1 MDGWYECFD
10 LCNKWQFR
18 MRHETECCSQ
28 TRRGSRQAVEADV
41 LTRVLSCL
49 LITPFHIDNFSSF
62 FFHFSWYL
70 FLPHFRLELHLLLV
84 TYTHIYV
91 YVPSPLFRDLHR
103 YFNIDR
109 YRKSKCTIFH
119 HPKVEHF
126 KMKKGKLS
134 NQTHPHR
141 RPIKLFRD

>member
-1 MDGWYECFD
+1 MDGWFECFD

-62 FFHFSWYL
+62 FFHFSCGIFFFPTFDWNYIYSS
-70 FLPHFRLELHLLLV
+70 LHTH
-84 TYTHIYV
+84 TYMYMYHHHSSEIYIDISTSIDIV
-91 YVPSPLFRDLHR
+91 NRNVQ
-103 YFNIDR
+103 YFIIQ
-109 YRKSKCTIFH
+109 K
-119 HPKVEHF
+119 
-126 KMKKGKLS
+126 
-134 NQTHPHR
+134 
-141 RPIKLFRD
+141 